1 MTSLTADWTGAVN
14 GVTFG
19 QGTNYR
25 WRHEG
30 FSGLGVPGFRTN
42 DMARGPQTPG
52 VVSSFDTLEGRL
64 VVFPITIARSTA
76 TLTQQAF
83 QTLKAAFKPATSD
96 TTLDLRTPGM
106 PETQMLAYGRPRGV
120 SGEQWE
126 PHGRTVSCV
135 ASFLCTDPYWY
146 GAAVAISADSSSPI
160 PIVNAGD
167 ASTRRCA
174 LTVVGSGG
182 TPVITNPNGG
192 DITFAAALS
201 GTATLDLDAQTCTV
215 SGVSREDLV
224 SPSSPWF
231 VIQAG
236 TVNVT
241 FTGCTSVA
249 SSTRPAYH

>member
-1 MTSLTADWTGAVN
+1 MTSLTADWSGAVN
-14 GVTFG
+14 SLTFG
-19 QGTNYR
+19 SGTDYR
-25 WRHEG
+25 WRPDG
-30 FSGLGVPGFRTN
+30 FSGLATPGYRTT
-42 DMARGPQTPG
+42 DMARGVQVPG
-52 VVSSFDTLEGRL
+52 VSASYDVVDGRL
-64 VVFPITIARSTA
+64 LVFPIVIGKSTA
-76 TLTQQAF
+76 AATQQAF
-83 QTLKAAFKPATSD
+83 QSLKAAFKPSTSD

-106 PETQMLAYGRPRGV
+106 PETQMLVYGRPRGIANE
-120 SGEQWE
+120 SWE

-135 ASFLCTDPYWY
+135 ASFLATDPFFY
-146 GAAVAISADSSSPI
+146 GAAAAISADSSSPI

-167 ASTRRCA
+167 ANTRRCT

-192 DITFAAALS
+192 SITFAATLS
-201 GTATLDLDAQTCTV
+201 GTATIDLDAQTCTV
-215 SGVSREDLV
+215 SGVSREDLI

-231 VIQAG
+231 VIQPG